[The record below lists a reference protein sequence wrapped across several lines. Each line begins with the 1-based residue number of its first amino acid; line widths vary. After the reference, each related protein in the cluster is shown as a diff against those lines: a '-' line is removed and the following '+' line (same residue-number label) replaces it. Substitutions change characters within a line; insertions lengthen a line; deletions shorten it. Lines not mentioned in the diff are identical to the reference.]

1 VVANGRIEM
10 IRRILHASDFSSA
23 SRPAFAKAVDLARA
37 NRAELIVTHVLVP
50 AMPVMVD
57 GYISPR
63 AYAEIE
69 AAARREVRKRLAL
82 LVTKAARAGV
92 RARALLLEGIPA
104 DRIVRAATSQ
114 RADLV
119 VIGTH
124 GRTGWS
130 RLVLGSVA
138 SRVIGR
144 ARCPVLTVR
153 GR

>member
-1 VVANGRIEM
+1 M

-23 SRPAFAKAVDLARA
+23 SRPAFAKALELAKA
-37 NRAELIVTHVLVP
+37 NRAELIVTHVLGLT
-50 AMPVMVD
+50 MPLTID
-57 GYISPR
+57 GYVSPK
-63 AYAEIE
+63 AYADIE
-69 AAARREVRKRLAL
+69 AAARREVRKRLEAL
-82 LVTKAARAGV
+82 VVKAKRAGV

-104 DRIVRAATSQ
+104 DRIVRAARSQ

-124 GRTGWS
+124 GRTGFS

-138 SRVIGR
+138 SRVISQS
-144 ARCPVLTVR
+144 RCAVLTVR

>member
-1 VVANGRIEM
+1 M

-23 SRPAFAKAVDLARA
+23 SRPAFAKAVELAKG
-37 NRAELIVTHVLVP
+37 NRAELIVTHVL
-50 AMPVMVD
+50 ALTMPLTID
-57 GYISPR
+57 GYISPKV
-63 AYAEIE
+63 YADIE
-69 AAARREVRKRLAL
+69 ATARREARKRLEAL
-82 LVTKAARAGV
+82 VVKAKRAGV

-104 DRIVRAATSQ
+104 DRIVRAARSQ

-124 GRTGWS
+124 GRTGFS

-138 SRVIGR
+138 SRVISQ
-144 ARCPVLTVR
+144 ARCAVLTVR

>member
-1 VVANGRIEM
+1 M

-23 SRPAFAKAVDLARA
+23 SRPAFAKALELANA

-50 AMPVMVD
+50 TMPLMVD
-57 GYISPR
+57 GYISPK
-63 AYAEIE
+63 AYADIE
-69 AAARREVRKRLAL
+69 EAARREVRKRLAA
-82 LVTKAARAGV
+82 LVMKAKRAGV

-104 DRIVRAATSQ
+104 DRIVRAAKSQ
-114 RADLV
+114 GADLV

-124 GRTGWS
+124 GRTGFS

-138 SRVIGR
+138 SRVISQ
-144 ARCPVLTVR
+144 AQCAVLTVR